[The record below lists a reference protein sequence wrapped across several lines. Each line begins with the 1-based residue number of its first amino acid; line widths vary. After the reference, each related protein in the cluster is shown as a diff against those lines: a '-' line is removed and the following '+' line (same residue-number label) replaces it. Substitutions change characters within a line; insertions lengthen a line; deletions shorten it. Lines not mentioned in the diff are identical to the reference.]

1 MEEQQTESEVDVK
14 VQDIFVLKQAIEVAA
29 RRGAFQ
35 ADEMAVVGGAYNKI
49 AEWLSSV
56 MPEEQDQADSTG
68 ETDA

>member
-1 MEEQQTESEVDVK
+1 MDEQPQEVEVK
-14 VQDIFVLKQAIEVAA
+14 ISDIYVLKQAIEVAA

-35 ADEMAVVGGAYNKI
+35 ADEMATVGDAYNKV

>member
-1 MEEQQTESEVDVK
+1 MEEEQTEIEVK
-14 VQDIFVLKQAIEVAA
+14 VQDIFILKQAIEVAS

>member
-1 MEEQQTESEVDVK
+1 MPVDKQQQDVK
-14 VQDIFVLKQAIEVAA
+14 VQDIFILKQAIEVAA

-35 ADEMAVVGGAYNKI
+35 ADEMAVVGSAYNKV
-49 AEWLSSV
+49 AEWLSEV

>member
-1 MEEQQTESEVDVK
+1 MEDQPQDVEV
-14 VQDIFVLKQAIEVAA
+14 QISDIYVLKEAIEVAA

-35 ADEMAVVGGAYNKI
+35 ADEMATVGHAYNKV
-49 AEWLSSV
+49 AEWLSKV

>member
-1 MEEQQTESEVDVK
+1 MEDENTVNIADLL
-14 VQDIFVLKQAIEVAA
+14 VLKQAIEVAS

-35 ADEMAVVGGAYNKI
+35 ADEMATVGNAYNKVTT
-49 AEWLSSV
+49 WLASV

>member
-1 MEEQQTESEVDVK
+1 MEEEQTEIEVK
-14 VQDIFVLKQAIEVAA
+14 VQDIFILKQAIEVAA